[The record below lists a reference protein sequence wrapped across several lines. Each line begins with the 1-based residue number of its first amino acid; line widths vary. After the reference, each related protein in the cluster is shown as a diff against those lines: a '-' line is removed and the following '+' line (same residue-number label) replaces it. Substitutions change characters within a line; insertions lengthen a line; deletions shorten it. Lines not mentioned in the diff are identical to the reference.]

1 MAFDIQARLNLTGPF
16 PSAQQM
22 AQQIQQQLNGITATV
37 NLTLPQG
44 SVAQVNQVNQAMTS
58 TTTAAQQLNTQ
69 LAATGNSANQLSSK
83 IAPANTALVS
93 LNATSRASIAQ
104 LKQLQG
110 AAQSTGAEFGSFA
123 EQIGYVT
130 KRFAAYTVAATA
142 IITFAQSIRSGIADA
157 INFQN
162 ELVKLSQ
169 IGENSATNIRNIA
182 NSVTELS
189 QKYGVA
195 SKELVESAVVLR
207 QAGLNARDTAIALET
222 LAQAATSP
230 NFDTFA
236 RNTQGAIAV
245 LNQFKLGV
253 GDLNRAFS
261 SINAVAADFPVAARD
276 IQEAVVRTGG
286 TFAALGG
293 NLNEFIALFTSVK
306 SVTQESSEAIATGL
320 RNIFT
325 RLQSESTLDTLREF
339 RINLRYTAEEA
350 RALGNIDLTNQ
361 FVGVPQAIKRIQD
374 SLKDLPATDPRYARI
389 VDAIGGTRQIGR
401 ALPLISQQGANIQQQ
416 ALNTANLGGS
426 SLAQASE
433 RGLASLSRQAAQT
446 AEKFQELFRTITNS
460 EGFNSLA
467 NGLLRFGGF
476 LADVV
481 KLLTPAIPLFVTL
494 ASIKFGEN
502 LFNFASAAGPL
513 KQAKKFASGGYS
525 SGGPSLLTPGEMVV
539 PPANAARAGYSN
551 LRKLNSG
558 GIFDNANGF
567 MVPGVGNQDSELYN
581 LAPGSFVIRKSSVER
596 IQKRGYGD
604 LITTFNK
611 PNNLSEDNFEKLVT
625 KYVSNPHFYNEHLN
639 YPERDY
645 FGNIKKR
652 DVYGKFLN
660 DVLLS
665 NQLTKSTELY
675 RGSGLDTLR
684 GIESYNNI
692 DLNNISESI
701 GSHIVLPAFTS
712 TSKNRNGAQHFNTG
726 LSLRILANK
735 GLPGLDISN
744 SFGLTHEKEVLL
756 PKNSQFRILDNQKYG
771 NFSDYSFQ
779 QNLILE
785 YLQTGRQK
793 FGFGS
798 NEKIN
803 GYSDGGEPTIRL
815 YRSGLLPNESKK
827 YAKPGTKEFN
837 DYSFLE
843 QAMAEKP
850 QGGRFFSDNLES
862 IPFYMRHNE
871 LPAKYLDVKK
881 SIAEQYHITKSSA
894 DVQELSR
901 DLLTEHYL
909 PEELANQAQ
918 LLDDPKDLSKLIKL
932 LKSEKNSGGSITK
945 LGFGSIS
952 PVANTFPVDE
962 IVSHLGEARTLYDPR
977 TSFSKT
983 AIEAA
988 QKSGI
993 LNYIPKESKILGS
1006 GINAIGFQRPEG
1018 DVLRLQFGIK
1028 KLQSEVGSGSVR
1040 DYLRPDIPDVLQNT
1054 DEIFGKY
1061 NNTYSLLEALPFT
1074 PGLADSRTY
1083 DKDRKRLN
1091 LSNDDLANYFG
1102 LIRNLRISGYGHK
1115 DLHLGNVG
1123 YNEGQLKVID
1133 PGGLYDLNRRGKP
1146 HLGETQQR
1154 LLAEFGYEDFP
1165 PDFSKFVKGI
1175 PDIHIAA
1182 TSIPKFGFGDVV
1194 KSPAILRLNRA
1205 LSYLDSGLS
1214 EKDAIKAFME
1224 STTLSRATA
1233 KQYIRQAKLSKEPT
1247 GIPGEVQNISSD
1259 LDFSIDPELVGL
1271 HPFEA
1276 RRKQQSY
1283 LREARISQAAELLKS
1298 GKSSKDIIA
1307 QLKPDTG
1314 LAASTIRNYIREAK
1328 KQNFSLDVP
1337 LEEIPPWELSRQ
1349 ELQSLANRGVVGPA
1363 EYRNLTPEESA
1374 AQIVNNI
1381 VRGEKPIGAFSQ
1393 LYEIELAKNAGL
1405 KLKEVSEGVTAAYI
1419 DDEAYNNLH
1428 RAFNEDKD
1436 KPFSRKHADIGKAL
1450 GYSPNDIAA
1459 FYAANDFRLYNEARN
1474 IPKNETRLT
1483 DLSFSPEDLEE
1494 FNKNKKPTGF
1504 ALGGLSPLDK
1514 IPALLTPGEFV
1525 FSPET
1530 VSRLGVSNLDRV
1542 NKGGTVD
1549 HIRGYNRGGYVKG
1562 YAEGDEIEDEDDIY
1576 KLLRKN
1582 AKFGPKPRS
1591 KKEKTFKA
1599 SEIYEISEQINQQ
1612 VQQNIEK
1619 TYEPSPVVGGGLTA
1633 EPYVS
1638 GFPKGP
1644 PFFGYAGRRR
1654 KSNVDYYKD
1663 QKNLIQGTSEE
1674 FGFAQPGQ
1682 NSPPSAS
1689 NTYGTQPTN
1698 PAVFDL
1704 EALPPNISPEQL
1716 YDLSNVG
1723 NPKRRRNPKNV
1734 IADGDLYKI
1743 NRKREYGDEDYYK
1756 DSRNA
1761 IPVEE
1766 TDETF
1771 RTGENKGSSTR
1782 FYGDKRRGQ
1791 FGQRL
1796 PRSLG
1801 EETDINAERQFAE
1814 ANRQALDRAKN
1825 QPTVQN
1831 GNVSLTS
1838 QNFKS
1843 YSGQIEQ
1850 LVNKQITNAKL
1861 ANTDAEK
1868 QLLINTKINDIR
1880 ANIFLLEQKKLELA
1894 RQESFVSSVNYNIGR
1909 GKPISEN
1916 DKKQYIDS
1924 QDKIASLTNQINEI
1938 KGRTSLEL
1946 SGGEAQSIG
1955 GVGTQASFFDKL
1967 FGKGT
1972 GLEQFGAKLQG
1983 SSQTLLLG
1991 SSYAGDILSRN
2002 AGNAEDVARSGI
2014 GGGTYITGRAFSQ
2027 ASSFGGIGLGIGSS
2041 FGGPI
2046 GGAIGGIVGASYGA
2060 ASGTFD
2066 SSRELNIAKFSLGIE
2081 RSTNALTTFVNSID
2095 RINKSLT
2102 DSEVS
2107 RIQEFTGDIYS
2118 NANLRYN
2125 ENTSGDFLAK
2135 TIGTVGALNPLTL
2148 PYSLGLNLY
2157 SGYQETQQGQDFDVG
2172 YSRAL
2177 RRNTFGG
2184 SYLPGTSLQDSESS
2198 QQRNIRLQAINREN
2212 PQAAGQINRAIEGFD
2227 ANQLVDNRDLTRD
2240 QRIANIRRRFSTE
2253 QLGLVATSQGVLNT
2267 SGSGDQLERYF
2278 RSTQFTNQAT
2288 ATQRNLVFSGGSSST
2303 AYLELGFKRFSDN
2316 LSHSADG
2323 LESLANRAND
2333 VVNLIG
2339 GGTQLSRYSSPTNTL
2354 NTPIDTA
2361 RYRQAL
2367 SSITAGLGGPGQ
2379 SLSRT
2384 GNIVGQLGSVGP
2396 EILGNYLSGGA
2407 NGATLES
2414 RLLNRLGVNE
2424 GTTESAV
2431 VRNVAQ
2437 SVSAIGEGDRNR
2449 YSNPFQREQLFQSEL
2464 AKYNQGLI
2472 SVAQQQERIVNAQ
2485 VQAQQQLLNLLLK
2498 RTELVGRTADLETEQ
2513 YRFNAQ
2519 QRSIRTFG
2527 SPDASINDISERRA
2541 NAGFYA
2547 RINSAGSDAGINER
2561 TSFSDIEAI
2570 ARRAL
2575 DGRREAANNTNLP
2588 AGQRQEIVAG
2598 FERQLIS
2605 ATRVLETYAAGT
2617 QRLTFLQEQL
2627 GLSQRERTNR
2637 VEGQRRFIQGSDEER
2652 AQTLQDRSIFEF
2664 IRNSGGAEQRSQT
2677 FNNLGLPAQQ
2687 AFLRYSEQFGN
2698 VRFDQSS
2705 TIRQES
2711 DRLVSGTLPGEV
2723 VNPLN
2728 QEQDRITGQINSV
2741 LSSAAT
2747 ANNLLVTLNTLTT
2760 EQIRGEATRSNTEAV
2775 NVLSEQIRR
2784 LNTFSEQQ
2792 LAGNVGGTAGRV
2804 LSTVAGTPSFNRAQN
2819 TLSSIGYN
2827 VNSLSSSDNRDAISN
2842 ILNTEDSGI
2851 VDSSG
2856 VQDVLSILRNIR
2868 GRDANVTN
2876 IRERIRTSGL
2886 PLAAPGELTSGTLPN
2901 FPDNPTDEDIQR
2913 YRTALGLASGG
2924 MVYANQGFF
2933 QPRGTDTVPAML
2945 TPGEMVVNATST
2957 AANRD
2962 LLERINNAKGPVY
2975 RANGGIAYLAEG
2987 GTVPFAFE
2995 NSVNDSWSAL
3005 LQDLRVRQ
3013 GPTAVDNVL
3022 NTLGA
3027 PGAGDPIFRFLSRF
3041 PNLDNSFFTLRS
3053 SSDLQQRE
3061 IAEQIQR
3068 FFNSQTNRIRETTN
3082 TPIGRPSTPEET
3094 AAYEAIRPRTAAEIA
3109 NRRTEELAEIAA
3121 ANAANSTN
3129 PESDLFV
3136 GPGET
3141 TQLIERRLSVARA
3154 ASDARANAINEASA
3168 QRQRNF
3174 RGNLAFSAIAASD
3187 PFSTIGI
3194 QADINQYGGQGAA
3207 FNYQANAT
3215 SNLLRQQ
3222 LLSQTQTT
3230 GLFGTGFGGTL
3241 GLAQRQQQ
3249 AQTYA
3254 NINQRNRQYLNQ
3266 QPFTNRNQQL
3276 LSYLRGAR
3284 RYATGGMVEG
3294 DDTVPAFLSEGE
3306 FVMNRAAT
3314 RNIGANNLYN
3324 LQRFASGG
3332 VVGNVSNSSGN
3343 VVGQSAVASI
3353 PDSQELISALSS
3365 FSRNNQELVEALQAF
3380 PHSIEINATHKVDV
3394 IINGLAAFQTMEETF
3409 KELVVAQVDESIQ
3422 TLIKDKFPSLQ

>member
-1 MAFDIQARLNLTGPF
+1 MAFDIQARLHLTGPF

-22 AQQIQQQLNGITATV
+22 AQQIQQQLNGISATV

-44 SVAQVNQVNQAMTS
+44 SVAQVNQVNQAMNS
-58 TTTAAQQLNTQ
+58 TATAAQQLNTQ
-69 LAATGNSANQLSSK
+69 LAATGNSANQLASK
-83 IAPANTALVS
+83 VAPANTALVS

-110 AAQSTGAEFGSFA
+110 AAQATGTEFGSFA

-142 IITFAQSIRSGIADA
+142 IISFAQSIRGGISDA

-361 FVGVPQAIKRIQD
+361 FVGVPQAIRRIQD
-374 SLKDLPATDPRYARI
+374 ALKDLPATDPRYSRI

-476 LADVV
+476 LADVI

-513 KQAKKFASGGYS
+513 KQAKKFAAGGYS
-525 SGGPSLLTPGEMVV
+525 SGGPSLLTPGEVVV
-539 PPANAARAGYSN
+539 PPSNAARAGYSN

-558 GIFDNANGF
+558 GIFDNTNGF

-581 LAPGSFVIRKSSVER
+581 LAPGSFVIRKSSVEKIKGYNNGGYFNEEFEAKKNELIKSRRVNFAERPNQITISGDGYDGKR
-596 IQKRGYGD
+596 IQFGESIFSDYDNYGVRPSEYPKFKKLGLPREETQRFKQVDIIDIDSD
-604 LITTFNK
+604 LRK
-611 PNNLSEDNFEKLVT
+611 AKLG
-625 KYVSNPHFYNEHLN
+625 
-639 YPERDY
+639 
-645 FGNIKKR
+645 FG
-652 DVYGKFLN
+652 
-660 DVLLS
+660 
-665 NQLTKSTELY
+665 TELY
-675 RGSGLDTLR
+675 LRTLNQAPNISKDNTNKQFFFNHNVSKLAEQSLGKMSENGL
-684 GIESYNNI
+684 I
-692 DLNNISESI
+692 DLLRLSNNPKDNA
-701 GSHIVLPAFTS
+701 HL
-712 TSKNRNGAQHFNTG
+712 K
-726 LSLRILANK
+726 RIT
-735 GLPGLDISN
+735 P
-744 SFGLTHEKEVLL
+744 
-756 PKNSQFRILDNQKYG
+756 YG
-771 NFSDYSFQ
+771 Q
-779 QNLILE
+779 E
-785 YLQTGRQK
+785 YLSQIDEFRAKQNK
-793 FGFGS
+793 F
-798 NEKIN
+798 
-803 GYSDGGEPTIRL
+803 
-815 YRSGLLPNESKK
+815 
-827 YAKPGTKEFN
+827 
-837 DYSFLE
+837 
-843 QAMAEKP
+843 
-850 QGGRFFSDNLES
+850 
-862 IPFYMRHNE
+862 
-871 LPAKYLDVKK
+871 
-881 SIAEQYHITKSSA
+881 
-894 DVQELSR
+894 
-901 DLLTEHYL
+901 
-909 PEELANQAQ
+909 
-918 LLDDPKDLSKLIKL
+918 
-932 LKSEKNSGGSITK
+932 
-945 LGFGSIS
+945 GFGSIS
-952 PVANTFPVDE
+952 PVTNKFPVDE
-962 IVSHLGEARTLYDPR
+962 IVSHLQEARTLYDPR
-977 TSFSKT
+977 TSFSET

-1006 GINAIGFQRPEG
+1006 GINAVGFRRPEG

-1028 KLQSEVGSGSVR
+1028 KLQSEIGSGSVR

-1314 LAASTIRNYIREAK
+1314 LAASTIKNYIREAK

-1374 AQIVNNI
+1374 SQIVNNI

-1436 KPFSRKHADIGKAL
+1436 KPFSRRHADIGKAL

-1459 FYAANDFRLYNEARN
+1459 FYAANDFRLYDEARN

-1619 TYEPSPVVGGGLTA
+1619 TYDPSPVVGGGLTA

-1689 NTYGTQPTN
+1689 NTYGTQTTN

-1924 QDKIASLTNQINEI
+1924 QDTIASLRNQINEI
-1938 KGRTSLEL
+1938 SGKTSLEL
-1946 SGGEAQSIG
+1946 SGGEAQSVG

-1967 FGKGT
+1967 LGRGTSLESFGT
-1972 GLEQFGAKLQG
+1972 RLQA

-2027 ASSFGGIGLGIGSS
+2027 ASSFGGVGLGIGSS
-2041 FGGPI
+2041 FGPI
-2046 GGAIGGIVGASYGA
+2046 GGAIGGVVGATYGA

-2339 GGTQLSRYSSPTNTL
+2339 GGTQLSRYSSPTTTL

-2519 QRSIRTFG
+2519 QRAIRTFG

-2637 VEGQRRFIQGSDEER
+2637 VEGQRRFIQGSDEDR

-2698 VRFDQSS
+2698 VRFDQNS

-2804 LSTVAGTPSFNRAQN
+2804 LSTVAGTPSFGRAQN

-2851 VDSSG
+2851 VDGSG
-2856 VQDVLSILRNIR
+2856 AQDVLSILRNIR
-2868 GRDANVTN
+2868 SRDANVTN

-2886 PLAAPGELTSGTLPN
+2886 PLATSGELTSGTLPN

-2975 RANGGIAYLAEG
+2975 RSNGGVSYLATG
-2987 GTVPFAFE
+2987 GEVRRLLNNAYPD
-2995 NSVNDSWSAL
+2995 NDSLRPILNELLGPDHLSILGTNDGRRELETL
-3005 LQDLRVRQ
+3005 LQFRLNGGGAELTGSDYDNYYRLLSFIPTIDQNDRASNPSLGGRFVNFIDNIRQ
-3013 GPTAVDNVL
+3013 GISGQIDSNRLDRNIAISNLPSE
-3022 NTLGA
+3022 G
-3027 PGAGDPIFRFLSRF
+3027 SR
-3041 PNLDNSFFTLRS
+3041 N
-3053 SSDLQQRE
+3053 
-3061 IAEQIQR
+3061 
-3068 FFNSQTNRIRETTN
+3068 
-3082 TPIGRPSTPEET
+3082 
-3094 AAYEAIRPRTAAEIA
+3094 
-3109 NRRTEELAEIAA
+3109 
-3121 ANAANSTN
+3121 
-3129 PESDLFV
+3129 FV
-3136 GPGET
+3136 GPTSPAVTFANDLRGRVDRDVAIRNLPAENSADFVGPVSPAVAFQNELRDRVDRDIAARNFVGPEET
-3141 TQLIERRLSVARA
+3141 TQLIERRLSAARA

-3380 PHSIEINATHKVDV
+3380 PHTIEINANHKVDV